1 MDTVSLGDFCRELH
15 GVDLTKRFEIGD
27 YVRFIA
33 KEEDSFK
40 YPYGVNG
47 SMERLCGDVFEVVDA
62 YPDRGNNTQRVK
74 IAVCQYTK
82 DPAYAEHQMHWTFSA
97 SMFELAEEFA
107 PNRNPLEMSFDD
119 LLNGVDRE
127 VKQDEQ
133 VS

>member
-1 MDTVSLGDFCRELH
+1 MD
-15 GVDLTKRFEIGD
+15 VDLAKRFEIGD

-33 KEEDSFK
+33 KEADSRK
-40 YPYGVNG
+40 YPYGVND
-47 SMERLCGDVFEVVDA
+47 SMERLCGNVFEVKGVHS
-62 YPDRGNNTQRVK
+62 DRGNNTQNVT

-82 DPAYAEHQMHWTFSA
+82 DPDYAEQQLHWNFSA
-97 SMFELAEEFA
+97 PMFELAEEFA
-107 PNRNPLEMSFDD
+107 PNGDPLEMSFDD

>member
-1 MDTVSLGDFCRELH
+1 MD
-15 GVDLTKRFEIGD
+15 VDLSKRFEPGD

-33 KEEDSFK
+33 KAEDTAK

-47 SMERLCGDVFEVVDA
+47 SMERLCGNVFEVEDV
-62 YPDRGNNTQRVK
+62 YPDEKNNTQHVT

-82 DPAYAEHQMHWTFSA
+82 DRAYAETEIGWNFSA
-97 SMFELAEEFA
+97 PMFELAEEFA
-107 PNRNPLEMSFDD
+107 PNRKPLEMSFDD

-127 VKQDEQ
+127 VEQDEQ